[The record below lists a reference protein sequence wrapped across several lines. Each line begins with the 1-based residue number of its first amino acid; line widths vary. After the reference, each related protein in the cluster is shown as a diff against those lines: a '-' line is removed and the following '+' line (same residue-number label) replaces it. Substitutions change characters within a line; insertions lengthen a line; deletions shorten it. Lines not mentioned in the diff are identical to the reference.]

1 MFWVLLRREILEGFG
16 SHIFLLALTF
26 LSLLVPLSAYS
37 QARHYQQLV
46 ADFNLRRAMH
56 EAENNDQAAVLTQ
69 SVSALLPFYNGNY
82 ESLPNEVI
90 LRSDSVSKLLTSDD
104 LQPINAI
111 LPQTDLGLIVGVL
124 LTLMA
129 ILLAHDA
136 ITGERG
142 QGTLKLIV
150 SLPVARRTI
159 VLAKIAGVA
168 LIMTVSLVYTVLL
181 YAAIVF
187 WAVRGSMTVSASM
200 IAGVVLLLLT
210 AILVLIEIV
219 VLGVAISA
227 MVRHSSMA
235 LAISLA
241 VWVGAILLWP
251 NLSPYLA
258 AAWQPVSPGEVHRR
272 RVLDIEAEMIR
283 GELAEHQKAAADLS
297 QHHASAASAWQQYVA
312 IKRAWDERRLEALNS
327 VNAPRDR
334 QFSQQ
339 QRLTRALIC
348 LSPYGGLT
356 DIFGNLCATGLTD
369 YEWFIAS
376 ADRYYTEEFLPA
388 VYNSMDKETPWK
400 PGQSNAGLF
409 KPRPFDMPAV
419 SMRQRLTYAIWPLSL
434 MVGETLLLIAI
445 CLVGIRWY
453 DVR

>member
-1 MFWVLLRREILEGFG
+1 MFRILLRREILEGFG
-16 SHIFLLALTF
+16 SHVFLLALAF

-46 ADFNLRRAMH
+46 ADFNLRRTMH
-56 EAENNDQAAVLTQ
+56 EAENNYQAAVLTQ
-69 SVSALLPFYNGNY
+69 SVSAFLPFYNGNY

-90 LRSDSVSKLLTSDD
+90 LRSDSVSQLPASDD

-111 LPQTDLGLIVGVL
+111 LPQTDLSLIVGVL
-124 LTLMA
+124 LSLMA

-142 QGTLKLIV
+142 RGTLKLIA
-150 SLPVARRTI
+150 SMPVARRTI
-159 VLAKIAGVA
+159 VLAKIAGVV
-168 LIMTVSLVYTVLL
+168 LIMAASLIYTVVL

-187 WAVRGSMTVSASM
+187 WTDKGSLTVSASM
-200 IAGVVLLLLT
+200 IAGVALLLLT
-210 AILVLIEIV
+210 AILVLSEIV

-258 AAWQPVSPGEVHRR
+258 STWQPVSPGEVHRR
-272 RVLDIEAEMIR
+272 RVLAIEAEMIR
-283 GELAEHQKAAADLS
+283 GELAEHQKVAADLS
-297 QHHASAASAWQQYVA
+297 RHHAGIESAWQQYVA
-312 IKRAWDERRLEALNS
+312 IKRAWDERKLEAINE

-334 QFSQQ
+334 QLSQQ
-339 QRLTRALIC
+339 RRLARDLIC

-388 VYNSMDKETPWK
+388 VYHSMDKETPWK
-400 PGQSNAGLF
+400 PGQPAAALF
-409 KPRPFDMPAV
+409 KPKPFDLPAV

-434 MVGETLLLIAI
+434 IVGETILLIAI
-445 CLVGIRWY
+445 CLVGIRCY